1 MCVCVCVCVCMC
13 VCAYIYMC
21 VCVCVCARARAQ
33 LPQTVSPGPAV
44 CGRRLAV
51 YSARATS
58 RQKMGAVNIMSGPRG
73 EEQGGDEQRRF
84 SGYRNT
90 ELELSG
96 IETLCSSVYAP
107 TYGSSEAPLALS
119 VLFRLFAF
127 SSSSSSFPRNEFIR
141 DFQRPIIALTS
152 LALSVGAKVT
162 VQ

>member
-1 MCVCVCVCVCMC
+1 MCAYICLCVCMC
-13 VCAYIYMC
+13 VCAY
-21 VCVCVCARARAQ
+21 VCVCARARTQ
-33 LPQTVSPGPAV
+33 LPQTVSPGRAV

-107 TYGSSEAPLALS
+107 TYGSSEATLALS
-119 VLFRLFAF
+119 VLFRLFPF
-127 SSSSSSFPRNEFIR
+127 SSSSSSFARNEFIR

>member
-1 MCVCVCVCVCMC
+1 MCVCVCV
-13 VCAYIYMC
+13 
-21 VCVCVCARARAQ
+21 RARAQ

-96 IETLCSSVYAP
+96 IETLCSSVNAP